1 VTAVPAGGAHETR
14 WPAPAKLN
22 LFLHIVGRR
31 PDGYHELQTL
41 FQLIDLCDTVS
52 VVVRNDG
59 LIERP
64 IGPIDVAPE
73 ADLVVRAA
81 RALQARTGVSLGA
94 TLRVFKKIPQG
105 GGLGGGSSDA
115 ATTLLALNRLW
126 GCGLSLDELAG
137 IGLPLGADVPVFV
150 RGSSAWAEGVGER
163 LTPVQLPER
172 WFVVVHPGVG
182 VATREVFQA
191 PELTRNSPV
200 STIRAFLEAGGAGGS
215 GVAGERVVAGGASAG
230 ESGASGVAG
239 GRALAGGA
247 SAGRAVAG
255 GATMGAPFGRNDCE
269 PVVRARYAEVAD
281 ALEWLSRYA
290 PARLTGTGACIF
302 AACASEIDAE
312 RLAAR
317 VPDRWKSYVAR
328 GLNVSP
334 VHERL

>member
-1 VTAVPAGGAHETR
+1 VSPEAAGGPGETR

-31 PDGYHELQTL
+31 PNGYHELQTV
-41 FQLIDLCDTVS
+41 FQLIDLCDSLS
-52 VVVRNDG
+52 VHVRQDG

-64 IGPIDVAPE
+64 VGPADVAPE
-73 ADLVVRAA
+73 DDLVVRAA
-81 RALQARTGVSLGA
+81 RALQARTGVRLGA

-126 GCGLSLDELAG
+126 GCGLSIDELAG

-150 RGSSAWAEGVGER
+150 RGSSAWAEGVGDR
-163 LTPVQLPER
+163 LTPLELPER
-172 WFVVVHPGVG
+172 WFVVIHPGVG
-182 VATREVFQA
+182 VATRDVFQA

-200 STIRAFLEAGGAGGS
+200 ITIRAFLGS
-215 GVAGERVVAGGASAG
+215 GGPIGG
-230 ESGASGVAG
+230 
-239 GRALAGGA
+239 
-247 SAGRAVAG
+247 
-255 GATMGAPFGRNDCE
+255 GRNDCE
-269 PVVRARYAEVAD
+269 PVVRARYGEVAD
-281 ALEWLSRYA
+281 ALDWLSRYA
-290 PARLTGTGACIF
+290 PARLTGTGSCIF
-302 AACASEIDAE
+302 AACASAIDAE
-312 RLAAR
+312 RIAAR